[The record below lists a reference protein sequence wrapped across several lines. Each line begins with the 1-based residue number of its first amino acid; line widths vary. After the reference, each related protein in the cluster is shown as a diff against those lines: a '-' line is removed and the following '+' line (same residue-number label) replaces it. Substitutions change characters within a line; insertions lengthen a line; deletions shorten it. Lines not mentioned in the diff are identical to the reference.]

1 MGAKLRR
8 TTFNAR
14 AKRLTDALER
24 RADPDTKAWWERYLR
39 GVIGFHGVR
48 MATIRRELNTWL
60 EKERAVAP
68 MTPSDERQLATTLL
82 MQPLAEDKLAG
93 ILFYQEVLL
102 PDGRIVW
109 RRDLP
114 QMATL
119 FDAGSIADWSTC
131 DWFCVKVLGP
141 LVMREGLPC
150 ATAIAAWSEAENLW
164 RRRAAV
170 VSFVNLAK
178 HGDANFTGFADLV
191 LDACG
196 QLVKSSERFAQTGAA
211 WVLRELS
218 LVESDRVAAF
228 IRANLRLLP
237 REGVRSAT
245 AKMTVRRQADLLE
258 EHDVLVST
266 TTTRVA
272 VGRGESRRIRGL

>member
-1 MGAKLRR
+1 MGAKPRR
-8 TTFNAR
+8 RPNTISTTFDAR
-14 AKRLTDALER
+14 AKRLTSVLER

-48 MATIRRELNTWL
+48 MATIRRELRTWL
-60 EKERAVAP
+60 EKERAVTP
-68 MTPSDERQLATTLL
+68 MTASDEKQLAMTLL

-93 ILFYQEVLL
+93 ILFYQEVLV
-102 PDGRIVW
+102 PNGSVVW

-114 QMATL
+114 RMAAL
-119 FDAGSIADWSTC
+119 FDDGSIADWSTC

-141 LVMREGLPC
+141 LVVREGQPC
-150 ATAIAAWSEAENLW
+150 ATAIAAWSRADNLW

-178 HGDANFTGFADLV
+178 HGDANFTRFTDLV
-191 LDACG
+191 LGACTE
-196 QLVKSSERFAQTGAA
+196 LVKSSERFAQTGAA

-218 LVESDRVAAF
+218 RAEPNRVSAF
-228 IRANLRLLP
+228 LRANLGSLS

-258 EHDVLVST
+258 EHEVLMSK
-266 TTTRVA
+266 TTTRVP
-272 VGRGESRRIRGL
+272 VGVRL